1 MSVSWKELPIEGYI
15 PYQGDNVKPHKKIVW
30 QERTRSYEGRF
41 LQPIAVAIFCTVF
54 IGLILIMGIIDL
66 QRSTRILVGFMEN
79 QGLRIIGVVERLSQ
93 ENLNALIQAYQ
104 RDSGGTYVP
113 RTDETLLPQKSLT
126 AALVDIGREID
137 NEWKAGRISEEYLG
151 KYAHEKDLWY
161 IALLD
166 RRGKVVYQSRFL
178 SAELI
183 GGRDS
188 DVLKKEEINVDLF
201 NRLGKMKKIGFVA
214 LRRKDGSGTVVIAL
228 DRDGQKFWGMK
239 VSIEKALERLGQGQG
254 LVYIAIMDERDIFL
268 GSQGQLPET
277 WERGNLHIEEIFAG
291 TKKFESRQIFSHDKK
306 ILEIVAPI
314 YLFDKVAGVVRLGLD
329 REGTDEILAEN
340 RRNIIFFMAS
350 VILITLLS
358 MWILYRNQN
367 RHLAGIVEMERQLE
381 KAERL
386 SALGQLAAGV
396 AHEIRNPLNAISMAS
411 QRLKREFMPGDE
423 EKIKEFQIL
432 ASVIRDEIRRLDGI
446 IEEFL
451 TFSKSRRLEL
461 HDYPVREV
469 LQKIVNLIKEE
480 AALKGITIETR
491 YHHEPAIIPMD
502 VDKLQQALLNFVKN
516 AMESISGA
524 GNIIISVNTA
534 GKDRVSIK
542 VSDNGCGMTSQE
554 IERIFNPEYT
564 TKEKGLGL
572 GLPLAHE
579 IIRGHGGAISVVSQQ
594 GGGTTFEIMLPA
606 GRAGDKNGKG

>member
-1 MSVSWKELPIEGYI
+1 
-15 PYQGDNVKPHKKIVW
+15 
-30 QERTRSYEGRF
+30 
-41 LQPIAVAIFCTVF
+41 
-54 IGLILIMGIIDL
+54 
-66 QRSTRILVGFMEN
+66 
-79 QGLRIIGVVERLSQ
+79 
-93 ENLNALIQAYQ
+93 
-104 RDSGGTYVP
+104 
-113 RTDETLLPQKSLT
+113 
-126 AALVDIGREID
+126 
-137 NEWKAGRISEEYLG
+137 
-151 KYAHEKDLWY
+151 
-161 IALLD
+161 LD

-201 NRLGKMKKIGFVA
+201 NRLGKIKKIGFVA

-268 GSQGQLPET
+268 GSQGQLPEK
-277 WERGNLHIEEIFAG
+277 WEKGNLHIEEIFAG

-534 GKDRVSIK
+534 GKERVSIK
-542 VSDNGCGMTSQE
+542 ISDNGCGMTSEE

>member
-1 MSVSWKELPIEGYI
+1 
-15 PYQGDNVKPHKKIVW
+15 
-30 QERTRSYEGRF
+30 
-41 LQPIAVAIFCTVF
+41 
-54 IGLILIMGIIDL
+54 
-66 QRSTRILVGFMEN
+66 
-79 QGLRIIGVVERLSQ
+79 
-93 ENLNALIQAYQ
+93 
-104 RDSGGTYVP
+104 
-113 RTDETLLPQKSLT
+113 
-126 AALVDIGREID
+126 
-137 NEWKAGRISEEYLG
+137 
-151 KYAHEKDLWY
+151 
-161 IALLD
+161 
-166 RRGKVVYQSRFL
+166 
-178 SAELI
+178 
-183 GGRDS
+183 
-188 DVLKKEEINVDLF
+188 
-201 NRLGKMKKIGFVA
+201 
-214 LRRKDGSGTVVIAL
+214 
-228 DRDGQKFWGMK
+228 
-239 VSIEKALERLGQGQG
+239 
-254 LVYIAIMDERDIFL
+254 
-268 GSQGQLPET
+268 
-277 WERGNLHIEEIFAG
+277 
-291 TKKFESRQIFSHDKK
+291 
-306 ILEIVAPI
+306 LEIVAPI

-423 EKIKEFQIL
+423 QKIKEFQIL

-461 HDYPVREV
+461 HDYPVSEV

-491 YHHEPAIIPMD
+491 YNHAPAIIPMD
-502 VDKLQQALLNFVKN
+502 VDKLQQALINFVKN
-516 AMESISGA
+516 AMESITGS
-524 GNIIISVNTA
+524 GNIIMAVNAA
-534 GKDRVSIK
+534 GKDRVSITI
-542 VSDNGCGMTSQE
+542 SDNGCGMTPQE

-579 IIRGHGGAISVVSQQ
+579 IIRGHGGDISVVSQQ
-594 GGGTTFEIMLPA
+594 GEGTTFEIRLPA